1 MTLDATAYSISD
13 LAQEFNLTTRA
24 IRFYEDEGLL
34 QPGRS
39 GRRRVYSARDR
50 VRLKL
55 ILRGKRLGFSLSEV
69 RDIIE
74 MYDLDAGETG
84 QLRYFLD
91 QIQERRKALRAR
103 PTSDRGRGPRVNA
116 AAKNKL
122 RPSRRPHDRL
132 ALAPSTLCCTSQCS
146 PYLYLAC

>member
-1 MTLDATAYSISD
+1 MTPDTTAYSISD

-91 QIQERRKALRAR
+91 QIQERREALEQQR
-103 PTSDRGRGPRVNA
+103 SDIDLT
-116 AAKNKL
+116 L
-122 RPSRRPHDRL
+122 RELDEIESQCQGRL
-132 ALAPSTLCCTSQCS
+132 ASIS
-146 PYLYLAC
+146 

>member
-1 MTLDATAYSISD
+1 MTPDTTAYSISD

-55 ILRGKRLGFSLSEV
+55 ILRGKRLGFSLSDV

-91 QIQERRKALRAR
+91 QIQERREALEQQR
-103 PTSDRGRGPRVNA
+103 SDIDLT
-116 AAKNKL
+116 L
-122 RPSRRPHDRL
+122 RELDEIESQCQGRL
-132 ALAPSTLCCTSQCS
+132 ASIS
-146 PYLYLAC
+146 

>member
-1 MTLDATAYSISD
+1 MTPDATAYSISD

-55 ILRGKRLGFSLSEV
+55 ILRGKRLGFSLSDV

-91 QIQERRKALRAR
+91 QIQERREALKQQR
-103 PTSDRGRGPRVNA
+103 SDIDLTLKELDEIELQCQG
-116 AAKNKL
+116 
-122 RPSRRPHDRL
+122 RL
-132 ALAPSTLCCTSQCS
+132 ASIA
-146 PYLYLAC
+146 

>member
-1 MTLDATAYSISD
+1 MTPDAAAYSISD

-39 GRRRVYSARDR
+39 GRRRVYGTRDR

-55 ILRGKRLGFSLSEV
+55 IVRGKRLGFSLSEV

-74 MYDLDAGETG
+74 MYDLDSGEAG
-84 QLRYFLD
+84 QLRYFLE
-91 QIQERRKALRAR
+91 QIQQRREALEQQR
-103 PTSDRGRGPRVNA
+103 
-116 AAKNKL
+116 
-122 RPSRRPHDRL
+122 HDIDLTLEELDNIESQCQGRL
-132 ALAPSTLCCTSQCS
+132 AALA
-146 PYLYLAC
+146 

>member
-1 MTLDATAYSISD
+1 MTPDTTAYSISD

-34 QPGRS
+34 QQGRS

-55 ILRGKRLGFSLSEV
+55 ILRGKRLGFSLSDV

-91 QIQERRKALRAR
+91 QIQERREALEQQR
-103 PTSDRGRGPRVNA
+103 SDIDLT
-116 AAKNKL
+116 L
-122 RPSRRPHDRL
+122 RELDEIESQCQGRL
-132 ALAPSTLCCTSQCS
+132 ASIS
-146 PYLYLAC
+146 

>member
-91 QIQERRKALRAR
+91 QIQERREALEQQR
-103 PTSDRGRGPRVNA
+103 SDIDLT
-116 AAKNKL
+116 L
-122 RPSRRPHDRL
+122 RELDEIESQCQGRL
-132 ALAPSTLCCTSQCS
+132 ASIA
-146 PYLYLAC
+146 

>member
-1 MTLDATAYSISD
+1 MTPDTTAYSISD

-50 VRLKL
+50 VRMKL
-55 ILRGKRLGFSLSEV
+55 ILRGKRLGFSLSDV

-91 QIQERRKALRAR
+91 QIQERREALEQQR
-103 PTSDRGRGPRVNA
+103 SDIDLT
-116 AAKNKL
+116 L
-122 RPSRRPHDRL
+122 RELDEIESQCQGRL
-132 ALAPSTLCCTSQCS
+132 ASIA
-146 PYLYLAC
+146 

>member
-1 MTLDATAYSISD
+1 MTPDATAYSISD

-34 QPGRS
+34 QPGRN
-39 GRRRVYSARDR
+39 GRRRVYSVRDR

-55 ILRGKRLGFSLSEV
+55 ILRGKRLGFSLSDV

-91 QIQERRKALRAR
+91 QIRERREALEQQR
-103 PTSDRGRGPRVNA
+103 SDIDLTLKELDEIESQCQG
-116 AAKNKL
+116 
-122 RPSRRPHDRL
+122 RL
-132 ALAPSTLCCTSQCS
+132 ASIV
-146 PYLYLAC
+146 

>member
-24 IRFYEDEGLL
+24 IRFYEDEGRL

-55 ILRGKRLGFSLSEV
+55 ILRGKRLGFSLSDV

-91 QIQERRKALRAR
+91 QIQERREALEQQR
-103 PTSDRGRGPRVNA
+103 SDIDLT
-116 AAKNKL
+116 L
-122 RPSRRPHDRL
+122 RELDEIESQCQGRL
-132 ALAPSTLCCTSQCS
+132 ASIS
-146 PYLYLAC
+146 

>member
-13 LAQEFNLTTRA
+13 LAQEFNPTTRA

-55 ILRGKRLGFSLSEV
+55 ILRGKRLGFSLSDV

-91 QIQERRKALRAR
+91 QIKERREALEQQR
-103 PTSDRGRGPRVNA
+103 SDIDLTLKELDEIESQCQG
-116 AAKNKL
+116 
-122 RPSRRPHDRL
+122 RL
-132 ALAPSTLCCTSQCS
+132 ASIA
-146 PYLYLAC
+146 

>member
-55 ILRGKRLGFSLSEV
+55 ILRGKRLGFSLSDV

-91 QIQERRKALRAR
+91 QIQERRKALKQQR
-103 PTSDRGRGPRVNA
+103 SDIDLT
-116 AAKNKL
+116 L
-122 RPSRRPHDRL
+122 RELDEIESQCQGRL
-132 ALAPSTLCCTSQCS
+132 ASIS
-146 PYLYLAC
+146 

>member
-1 MTLDATAYSISD
+1 MTPDATAYSISD

-55 ILRGKRLGFSLSEV
+55 ILRGKRLGFSLSDV

-91 QIQERRKALRAR
+91 QIQERREALEQQR
-103 PTSDRGRGPRVNA
+103 SDIDLTLKELDEIESQCQG
-116 AAKNKL
+116 
-122 RPSRRPHDRL
+122 RL
-132 ALAPSTLCCTSQCS
+132 ASIS
-146 PYLYLAC
+146 

>member
-13 LAQEFNLTTRA
+13 LAQECNLTTRA

-55 ILRGKRLGFSLSEV
+55 ILRGKRLGFSLSDV

-91 QIQERRKALRAR
+91 QIQERREALEQQR
-103 PTSDRGRGPRVNA
+103 SDIDLT
-116 AAKNKL
+116 L
-122 RPSRRPHDRL
+122 RELDEIESQCQGRL
-132 ALAPSTLCCTSQCS
+132 ASIS
-146 PYLYLAC
+146 

>member
-55 ILRGKRLGFSLSEV
+55 ILRGKRLGFSLSDV

-91 QIQERRKALRAR
+91 QIQERREALEQQR
-103 PTSDRGRGPRVNA
+103 SDIDLT
-116 AAKNKL
+116 L
-122 RPSRRPHDRL
+122 RELDEIE
-132 ALAPSTLCCTSQCS
+132 SQCQGRLTS
-146 PYLYLAC
+146 IS

>member
-1 MTLDATAYSISD
+1 MTPDTTAYSISD

-55 ILRGKRLGFSLSEV
+55 ILRGKRLGFSLSDV

-91 QIQERRKALRAR
+91 QIKERREALEQQR
-103 PTSDRGRGPRVNA
+103 SDIALTLKELDEIESQCQG
-116 AAKNKL
+116 
-122 RPSRRPHDRL
+122 RL
-132 ALAPSTLCCTSQCS
+132 ASIA
-146 PYLYLAC
+146 

>member
-55 ILRGKRLGFSLSEV
+55 ILRGKRLGFSLSDV
-69 RDIIE
+69 SAIIE

-84 QLRYFLD
+84 QLRYFLN
-91 QIQERRKALRAR
+91 QIQERREALKQQR
-103 PTSDRGRGPRVNA
+103 SDIDLT
-116 AAKNKL
+116 L
-122 RPSRRPHDRL
+122 RELDEIESQCQGRL
-132 ALAPSTLCCTSQCS
+132 ASIS
-146 PYLYLAC
+146 